1 MLSNTKSQAAILTPP
16 CKSSR
21 SHFQLAP
28 GNVAQDNPI
37 LLPQETTMHANQV
50 IQNMQ
55 LRPLAS
61 LIYTKHNKL
70 PSAELRSKLRVA
82 IFPP

>member
-1 MLSNTKSQAAILTPP
+1 MLSDKAAILTPP
-16 CKSSR
+16 CKSSQ
-21 SHFQLAP
+21 SHFQLAS

-55 LRPLAS
+55 RRPLAS
-61 LIYTKHNKL
+61 LIYTKHNQL
-70 PSAELRSKLRVA
+70 PSAELRSRLRVA
-82 IFPP
+82 VFPP